1 MYLPLLTLQNMI
13 KIKNLQQK
21 LALSGLLL
29 FSVFPYSSA
38 FADGLFSAKDNTIF
52 APFLNYQGQNYS
64 AEFSL
69 ISPSQLQLK
78 YAVPR
83 GDSPAYGISTIVDN
97 GLNFTL
103 QRINYNGQLYTA
115 EVHYQ
120 QGDIFSI
127 NDISIVDESISGRG
141 DIIESNLLSEISQ
154 AKFNL
159 LLSFVN
165 LQAGTNIELSAK
177 NDIQVYTVNHQTID
191 PAGELTLAS
200 ALVAFPA
207 DTEHSYPLIAYQHG
221 SETLR
226 PEVPSQDSLDLPTL
240 ALAASGYMVVS
251 ADYLGLGESETL
263 HPYVHGHT
271 LATTI
276 IDALRSARHL
286 AAEQDIQLNK
296 QLFLAGYSEGGYATM
311 AAHREIQ
318 AHYSDEFTVT
328 ASAPIA
334 GPYDLSGTMRQRLL
348 DEAPL
353 PSPFY
358 FPYTVLA
365 YNQVYGL
372 SDQLSDFFQSPYD
385 QTVSTLYDGNHS
397 GSEINSAL
405 PDKQQLYT
413 AALYDLLADGQSSW
427 LQLAL
432 AENDSYR
439 WIPEAPMYL
448 FHCIN
453 DNNVPFENTQIAY
466 DYFQSV
472 GADQVQL
479 FANDDALLNQGD
491 VHTNCAIPL
500 LLQGKAIF
508 DKLVE

>member
-1 MYLPLLTLQNMI
+1 MNI
-13 KIKNLQQK
+13 RKIKNLQQK
-21 LALSGLLL
+21 LALSGLFL
-29 FSVFPYSSA
+29 FSAFPSSA

-52 APFLNYQGQNYS
+52 VPFLNYQGQNYS

-69 ISPSQLQLK
+69 LNTSQLQLTS
-78 YAVPR
+78 ATQR
-83 GDSPAYGISTIVDN
+83 DDSPAYGISTAVDD
-97 GLNFTL
+97 GLNFTM
-103 QRINYNGQLYTA
+103 QRISFNGLLYNA

-127 NDISIVDESISGRG
+127 DHISVVDETISGRG
-141 DIIESNLLSEISQ
+141 DIIDSELLSEISQ
-154 AKFNL
+154 AQFDL
-159 LLSFVN
+159 LLSFAN
-165 LQAGTNIELSAK
+165 LQSGTDIALSAK
-177 NDIQVYTVNHQTID
+177 NDIQVYAVNYQTID

-200 ALVAFPA
+200 ALIALPA

-226 PEVPSQDSLDLPTL
+226 AEVPSQNSLDLPTL
-240 ALAASGYMVVS
+240 ALAASGYVVVS
-251 ADYLGLGESETL
+251 ADYLGLGESQLL

-276 IDALRSARHL
+276 IDGLRSARHL
-286 AAEQDIQLNK
+286 AAEQGIQLNK

-311 AAHREIQ
+311 AAHKELQ
-318 AHYSDEFTVT
+318 AHYADEFTVT

-334 GPYDLSGTMRQRLL
+334 GPYDLSGTMRQLLL
-348 DEAPL
+348 DEASL

-385 QTVSTLYDGNHS
+385 QTISTFYDGNHS
-397 GSEINSAL
+397 GLEINSAL
-405 PDKQQLYT
+405 PEKQLLYT
-413 AALYDLLADGQSSW
+413 PALYDLLADGQNSW

-432 AENDSYR
+432 AENDTYR
-439 WIPEAPMYL
+439 WVPDAPMYL
-448 FHCIN
+448 FHCVN
-453 DNNVPFENTQIAY
+453 DNNVPYENTQIAY
-466 DYFQSV
+466 DYFQSL
-472 GADQVQL
+472 GANQVQL
-479 FANDDALLNQGD
+479 FAVDDASLNQGD

-500 LLQGKAIF
+500 LLQSKAIF
-508 DKLVE
+508 DELVE